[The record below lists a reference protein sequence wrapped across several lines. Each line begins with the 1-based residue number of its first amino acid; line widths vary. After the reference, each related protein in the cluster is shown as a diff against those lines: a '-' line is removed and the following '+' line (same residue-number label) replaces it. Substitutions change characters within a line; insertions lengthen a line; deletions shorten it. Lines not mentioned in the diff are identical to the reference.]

1 MILTKELRK
10 QLSKKIDDLIKLPN
24 WAEPFDRLVLNY
36 ALDYIDE
43 NYGEKVPLK
52 FQDDIQKTV
61 ELFVNDDYTGIL
73 EVIPS
78 VINEIVDIPG
88 LDEDL
93 EGKFLAIN
101 TKAIFEFIKYYAEKK
116 LK

>member
-10 QLSKKIDDLIKLPN
+10 ALAKKIDDLIKLPN
-24 WAEPFDRLVLNY
+24 WAEPFDRMVLNY

-43 NYGEKVPLK
+43 KYGDSVPFE

-61 ELFVNDDYTGIL
+61 ELFINDDYVGIL

-78 VINEIVDIPG
+78 VLNQIVDIPG

-101 TKAIFEFIKYYAEKK
+101 IKAVFEFIKYYAEKNK
-116 LK
+116 